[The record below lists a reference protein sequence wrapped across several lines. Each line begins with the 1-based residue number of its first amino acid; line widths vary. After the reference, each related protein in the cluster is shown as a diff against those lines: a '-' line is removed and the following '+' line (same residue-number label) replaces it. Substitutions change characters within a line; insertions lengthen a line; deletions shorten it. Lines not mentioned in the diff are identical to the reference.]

1 MKSSAAKVF
10 VVVAGASFGLLIAT
24 LALWAAICAMFGSPV
39 EQEPQPETVVAD
51 QKATTAEPTSL
62 KLSNTLTLDYLTVKY
77 GSDWQIK
84 SQKDMET
91 VIDGPG
97 SIRLT
102 VTLDYIGSHYVTSA
116 ADASS
121 VSKEL
126 SRYFTNHLT
135 SLTSKSEVS
144 VGTNGTSATVVEVA
158 DFSKSN
164 PARKSLMLI
173 AFNGNEAYRVNAEV
187 QADQYQ
193 STEALFQEIIS
204 SVNIT
209 RVADTGKA
217 TVVEDPSTSQS
228 SSSASGTSNSTSSK
242 YGSSSSSGSK
252 SSSSSSSSGSNS
264 SSSSSSSGSTSSS
277 SKQDTGVKLPSEA
290 TDSRVKGTTSKV
302 ESYCKKTYKACKSAS
317 VSVQSWEVKNGTLYV
332 HGDVE
337 MRTSDGTGRYYG
349 NFDAV
354 YSGSSSTP
362 DVKLSMQGK

>member
-39 EQEPQPETVVAD
+39 EQEPQPETVAAD
-51 QKATTAEPTSL
+51 QKASTAEPTSL

-144 VGTNGTSATVVEVA
+144 VGTNGTAATVVEVA

-217 TVVEDPSTSQS
+217 TVVEDASNSQS
-228 SSSASGTSNSTSSK
+228 SSSATGTSNSTSSK
-242 YGSSSSSGSK
+242 SGSSSSSGSK
-252 SSSSSSSSGSNS
+252 SNSSSSSESKG

-277 SKQDTGVKLPSEA
+277 SKQDTGIKLPSEA

-317 VSVQSWEVKNGTLYV
+317 VSVQSWEVKDGTLYV
-332 HGDVE
+332 YGDVE

-349 NFDAV
+349 FFDAV